1 MSTRANIIV
10 KGINNETNEP
20 QYVQV
25 YHHCDGM
32 PSGVGKELNIA
43 LRSLCDAEVEFPI
56 TTETIL
62 KSPVDFVSAIINN
75 PLCGESY
82 EYEFECDDINEL
94 NPHGDLEYLYFIDL
108 TSRIIEC
115 RHLYIFDTTK
125 YDTVM
130 DYLRA
135 PYKELIKE
143 KNVIYRMKFNDTRT
157 IEEVLEDK
165 ETE

>member
-10 KGINNETNEP
+10 KGINKETNEP

-43 LRSLCDAEVEFPI
+43 LQSLCDAEVEFPI
-56 TTETIL
+56 TTETTL

-75 PLCGESY
+75 PLCGEEY
-82 EYEFECDDINEL
+82 EYEFKCDDEDEL

-108 TSRIIEC
+108 TDRTIEC
-115 RHLYIFDTTK
+115 RHLYIFDTAK

-130 DYLRA
+130 DYLRT
-135 PYKELIKE
+135 PYKELMQAD
-143 KNVIYRMKFNDTRT
+143 NVIYKMAFNDTRT
-157 IEEVLEDK
+157 VEEAIKDRKK
-165 ETE
+165 E